1 MKEAH
6 FCSVGPGGI
15 TRWEMKVTEI
25 KKKKNSVSFET
36 ESSGSQ
42 HGPTSRLCCTIEAEV
57 LVSDSE
63 RDFSIRHV
71 VVKDGIP
78 T

>member
-1 MKEAH
+1 MGNESH
-6 FCSVGPGGI
+6 
-15 TRWEMKVTEI
+15 RD
-25 KKKKNSVSFET
+25 KKKKILFHSK
-36 ESSGSQ
+36 
-42 HGPTSRLCCTIEAEV
+42 HGPTSRLCCRIEAEV